1 MTPASGVAIRRENAL
16 GLDDMIGVLAMPE
29 FFITAQPTADE
40 EPRYQD
46 WLTAH
51 PQGLVLSLAIG
62 RDGRPTLHTA
72 SCQTLSY
79 DLAAADQRGRSG
91 KVCCETEAELA
102 ASLPTHGLERGN
114 LNTCGRCYRVL
125 GS

>member
-1 MTPASGVAIRRENAL
+1 
-16 GLDDMIGVLAMPE
+16 MPE
-29 FFITAQPTADE
+29 FFTAPHPPADE

-51 PQGLVLSLAIG
+51 PQGLVLSLAPG
-62 RDGRPTLHTA
+62 RDGRPTLHNSTCDTIRYKLDDA
-72 SCQTLSY
+72 G
-79 DLAAADQRGRSG
+79 QRFRSG
-91 KVCCETEAELA
+91 KVCCETEADLA
-102 ASLPTHGLERGN
+102 YSLPTHGLERGN

>member
-1 MTPASGVAIRRENAL
+1 
-16 GLDDMIGVLAMPE
+16 LDEIIGVLAMPE
-29 FFITAQPTADE
+29 FFSTAHPPADE
-40 EPRYQD
+40 ETPYRS
-46 WLTAH
+46 WLKAH
-51 PQGLVLSLAIG
+51 PQGLVLNLRPG

-79 DLAAADQRGRSG
+79 DLAAAGQKVRSG

-102 ASLPTHGLERGN
+102 SSLATHGLERGN